1 MNKKSVNLLNLR
13 CFGLLLMVIVAF
25 ALAKPA
31 TAQAASYKS
40 GDIGQYG
47 ELETV
52 VSGITFS
59 VKDNVLS
66 ATKDGA
72 TSIIHNG
79 NESGLPVYQGCS
91 ILTDGKTIYVA
102 YKTGQ
107 TEDSEKVQWNIFRT
121 TLAGEETNYYKT
133 TVSCSVEFELINYYK
148 DKILY
153 YQYEVADGKEI
164 KFLDLKTK
172 KAKSTGIYD
181 SSGDASYA
189 DDTWFDYTGYI
200 WHRSYSN
207 GKLTFYNLATAKKST
222 VVKNYTTHLVRKGT
236 KVYYVVLQSK
246 YKSYYKKILSKKNK
260 KAVKVDIYRI
270 NVNNKSK
277 KKVVKNLTLKNI
289 KKFTSSKITYTD
301 SKGKSKSKSFK

>member
-13 CFGLLLMVIVAF
+13 CLGLLLMVLVAF

-31 TAQAASYKS
+31 TAQAASYKT
-40 GDIGQYG
+40 GGIGQYSEEG
-47 ELETV
+47 TV

-59 VKDNVLS
+59 VKDNALS
-66 ATKDGA
+66 ATKDSV
-72 TSIIHNG
+72 TTIIHDGKEAN
-79 NESGLPVYQGCS
+79 LPVFQGCS

-102 YKTGQ
+102 YKTA
-107 TEDSEKVQWNIFRT
+107 ESDEAEKVEWNIFRT
-121 TLAGEETNYYKT
+121 TLAGEEINYYKT
-133 TVSCSVEFELINYYK
+133 TVDCSVEIEFINYYK
-148 DKILY
+148 DKLLY
-153 YQYEVADGKEI
+153 YQYELADGKPI

-172 KAKSTGIYD
+172 KAKSTGIVYSAGSD
-181 SSGDASYA
+181 IC
-189 DDTWFDYTGYI
+189 FDYTGYI

-207 GKLTFYNLATAKKST
+207 GKLTFYNLSTAKKST
-222 VVKNYTTHLVRKGT
+222 VVKNYTTHLVRKGS